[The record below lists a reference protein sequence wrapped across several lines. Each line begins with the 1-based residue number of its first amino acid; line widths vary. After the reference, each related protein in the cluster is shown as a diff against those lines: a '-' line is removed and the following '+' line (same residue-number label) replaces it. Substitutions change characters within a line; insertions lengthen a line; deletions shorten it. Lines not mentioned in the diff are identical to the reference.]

1 MERLIYDGA
10 PEQIGRKTE
19 FQRIMRKYDIR
30 GHIAESGRSS
40 QNPIEVCIRELRRRW
55 FRTMFRSY
63 CPQSLWCYGIPHV
76 AKIMQTTASFATN
89 LQGRAPLEALTGET
103 PDISQYLDF
112 GFYECSALRPQTL
125 ASEIYVLVITRVNS
139 S

>member
-19 FQRIMRKYDIR
+19 FQRIMQKYNIR

-40 QNPIEVCIRELRRRW
+40 HNPVEGCIREPRQQW

-63 CPQSLWCYGIPHV
+63 CPQSLWCYGIPNV
-76 AKIMQTTASFATN
+76 ANVMQITLSFADN
-89 LQGRAPLEALTGET
+89 LQGRTPLDALTGET
-103 PDISQYLDF
+103 PY
-112 GFYECSALRPQTL
+112 
-125 ASEIYVLVITRVNS
+125 IYQ
-139 S
+139 